1 MKKNINSFLILIG
14 IVMIAAMG
22 CIGGG
27 TKTTSPTTIP
37 AATTS
42 HPVASVK
49 LTFVNGVITSDVTNN
64 MDSTELFM
72 LVVDCY
78 NGDVKIDT
86 RIVDVPPL
94 AAGET
99 GRVKGYA
106 PTGTDSI
113 RLSSV
118 ATSIGGKLYKVTYE
132 LI

>member
-1 MKKNINSFLILIG
+1 MRNTIFILSLFCIGMILI
-14 IVMIAAMG
+14 AG
-22 CIGGG
+22 CTGSSS
-27 TKTTSPTTIP
+27 KTTP

-64 MDSTELFM
+64 MDSQEMFM

-78 NGDVKIDT
+78 DGDVKIDT

-99 GRVKGYA
+99 GRVTGRA

-118 ATSIGGKLYKVTYE
+118 AASVGGELYKVTYE
-132 LI
+132 LL